1 MFSTLTKRFSNLSVN
16 YRYRLGHGTV
26 VRHQDDDRCVP
37 FIDNLREGSG
47 SRRHENLADSIL
59 KTVHRLLINTQDP
72 VTLTCEFYLLTTV
85 VRHQVDDRC
94 VSFINNLHHHQ
105 PDDRCV
111 SFIDNL
117 REGSGSRRHENLADS
132 ILKTVHR
139 LLINTQDPLTLTCEL
154 PPHDGSSTSSS

>member
-1 MFSTLTKRFSNLSVN
+1 MADVFHLLTIFVVRHQDDDRCVPFIDNLREGSESSSSSTCILSRPLMWVCILFSTLTKRFSNLSVN

-72 VTLTCEFYLLTTV
+72 
-85 VRHQVDDRC
+85 
-94 VSFINNLHHHQ
+94 
-105 PDDRCV
+105 
-111 SFIDNL
+111 
-117 REGSGSRRHENLADS
+117 
-132 ILKTVHR
+132 
-139 LLINTQDPLTLTCEL
+139 LTLTCEL
-154 PPHDGSSTSSS
+154 PPHDGSSTSSSWWQMCFIYWQSS